1 MLKIYKNFKSLIPN
15 PKPFMFKKLGVSVVT
30 LGCAKNSVDSEF
42 LLGSLNP
49 DSFKLKH
56 IENVMPADI
65 LLINTCGFIF
75 DAKQESIN
83 TILEAVKLKDD
94 GLVRTLIVFGCL
106 AERYRTELEKEIPE
120 VDYIF
125 GVNQQ
130 KEIRKVILKGINLY
144 DEAGDFRILTT
155 PKHYAYLK
163 ISEGC
168 NRKCSFCAI
177 PDIRGGYVSRTIES
191 LVEET
196 RQLSKLGVKELIL
209 IAQDLTFYGYD
220 IYYKPSLA
228 LLISKLSEIDGIKW
242 IRLHYLYPRFFNS
255 ELIKVIT
262 DNSKV
267 CKYIDMPVQHISDK
281 MLKIMRRES
290 SKKNII
296 NLLEKIRNNIP
307 NAALR
312 TTLLVGHPGET
323 QKDFNELKQFVTDFK
338 FSRLG
343 VFPYSH
349 EEGTPSFSK
358 FKNSVS
364 QKVKLNRLSEIMQI
378 QQEISLSNN
387 NKLINTLQNVIIDC
401 KENENY
407 IGRTQFDSPEIDN
420 EVVITTEKLKI
431 GSFCNIKITDASEFD
446 LLGEVIP
453 VVHSI

>member
-1 MLKIYKNFKSLIPN
+1 MSKKIS
-15 PKPFMFKKLGVSVVT
+15 VSIVT

-49 DSFKLKH
+49 NSFKLEH
-56 IENVMPADI
+56 IVNVAPADV

-83 TILEAVKLKDD
+83 TILEAVKLKNE
-94 GLVRTLIVFGCL
+94 GLVTTLIVFGCL
-106 AERYRTELEKEIPE
+106 TERYRNELEKEIPE
-120 VDYIF
+120 IDYIF

-130 KEIRKVILKGINLY
+130 KEIRKVILKGINFYGEY
-144 DEAGDFRILTT
+144 DNSRYTTCRVPTT

-177 PDIRGGYVSRTIES
+177 PSIRGGYVSRTIES

-196 RQLSKLGVKELIL
+196 KQLAKQGVKELIL

-220 IYYKPSLA
+220 IYLKPSLA
-228 LLISKLSEIDGIKW
+228 LLITKLSEINGIEW
-242 IRLHYLYPRFFNS
+242 IRLHYAYPRFFNS
-255 ELIKVIT
+255 ELIKVIAN
-262 DNSKV
+262 NSKV
-267 CKYIDMPVQHISDK
+267 CKYIDMPIQHISNK
-281 MLKIMRRES
+281 MLKIMNRES

-296 NLLEKIRNNIP
+296 NLLEKLRNNIP
-307 NAALR
+307 NVALR

-323 QKDFNELKQFVTDFK
+323 QKDFNELKQFVADFK

-349 EEGTPSFSK
+349 EDGTYSYLK
-358 FKNSVS
+358 YKDSVS
-364 QKVKLNRLSEIMQI
+364 QKLKTNRLSEIMQV
-378 QQEISLSNN
+378 QQEISLINN

-420 EVVITTEKLKI
+420 EVIIKDNNLKI
-431 GSFCNIKITDASEFD
+431 GSFYNIKIIDATEFD
-446 LLGEVIP
+446 LQGEI
-453 VVHSI
+453 IM

>member
-1 MLKIYKNFKSLIPN
+1 MSKKIS
-15 PKPFMFKKLGVSVVT
+15 VSIVT

-49 DSFKLKH
+49 NSFKLEH
-56 IENVMPADI
+56 IVNVAPSDV

-83 TILEAVKLKDD
+83 TILEAVKLKNE
-94 GLVRTLIVFGCL
+94 GLVTTLIVFGCL
-106 AERYRTELEKEIPE
+106 TERYRNELEKEIPE
-120 VDYIF
+120 IDYIF

-130 KEIRKVILKGINLY
+130 KEIRKVILKGINFYGEY
-144 DEAGDFRILTT
+144 DNSRYTTCRVPTT

-177 PDIRGGYVSRTIES
+177 PSIRGGYVSRTIES

-196 RQLSKLGVKELIL
+196 KQLAKQGVKELIL

-220 IYYKPSLA
+220 IYLKPSLA
-228 LLISKLSEIDGIKW
+228 LLITKLSEINGIEW
-242 IRLHYLYPRFFNS
+242 IRLHYAYPRFFNS
-255 ELIKVIT
+255 ELIKVIAN
-262 DNSKV
+262 NSKV
-267 CKYIDMPVQHISDK
+267 CKYIDMPIQHISNK
-281 MLKIMRRES
+281 MLKIMNRES

-296 NLLEKIRNNIP
+296 NLLEKLRNNIP
-307 NAALR
+307 NVALR

-323 QKDFNELKQFVTDFK
+323 QKDFNELKQFVADFK

-349 EEGTPSFSK
+349 EDGTCSYLKYKDSI
-358 FKNSVS
+358 S
-364 QKVKLNRLSEIMQI
+364 QKLKTNRLSEIMQV
-378 QQEISLSNN
+378 QQEISLINN

-420 EVVITTEKLKI
+420 EVIIKDNNLKI
-431 GSFCNIKITDASEFD
+431 GSFYNIKIIDATEFD
-446 LLGEVIP
+446 LQGEI
-453 VVHSI
+453 IM

>member
-1 MLKIYKNFKSLIPN
+1 MSKKIS
-15 PKPFMFKKLGVSVVT
+15 VSIVT

-49 DSFKLKH
+49 NSFKLEH
-56 IENVMPADI
+56 IVNVAPSDV

-83 TILEAVKLKDD
+83 TILEAVKLKNE
-94 GLVRTLIVFGCL
+94 GLITTLIVFGCL
-106 AERYRTELEKEIPE
+106 TERYRNELEKEIPE
-120 VDYIF
+120 IDYIF

-130 KEIRKVILKGINLY
+130 KEIRKVILKGINFYGEY
-144 DEAGDFRILTT
+144 DNSRYTTCRVPTT

-177 PDIRGGYVSRTIES
+177 PSIRGGYVSRTIES

-196 RQLSKLGVKELIL
+196 KQLAKQGVKELIL

-220 IYYKPSLA
+220 IYLKPSLA
-228 LLISKLSEIDGIKW
+228 LLITKLSEINGIEW
-242 IRLHYLYPRFFNS
+242 IRLHYAYPRFFNS
-255 ELIKVIT
+255 ELIKVIAN
-262 DNSKV
+262 NSKV
-267 CKYIDMPVQHISDK
+267 CKYIDMPIQHISNK
-281 MLKIMRRES
+281 MLKIMNRES

-296 NLLEKIRNNIP
+296 NLLEKLRNNIP
-307 NAALR
+307 NVALR

-323 QKDFNELKQFVTDFK
+323 QKDFNELKQFVADFK

-349 EEGTPSFSK
+349 EDGTCSYLKYKDSI
-358 FKNSVS
+358 S
-364 QKVKLNRLSEIMQI
+364 QKLKTNRLSEIMQV
-378 QQEISLSNN
+378 QQEISLINN

-401 KENENY
+401 KEKENY

-420 EVVITTEKLKI
+420 EVIIKDNNLKI
-431 GSFCNIKITDASEFD
+431 GSFYNIKIIDATEFD
-446 LLGEVIP
+446 LQGEI
-453 VVHSI
+453 IM

>member
-1 MLKIYKNFKSLIPN
+1 MSKKIS
-15 PKPFMFKKLGVSVVT
+15 VSIVT

-49 DSFKLKH
+49 NSFKLEH
-56 IENVMPADI
+56 IVNVAPSDV

-83 TILEAVKLKDD
+83 TILEAVKLKNE
-94 GLVRTLIVFGCL
+94 GLITTLIVFGCL
-106 AERYRTELEKEIPE
+106 TERYRNELEKEIPE
-120 VDYIF
+120 IDYIF

-130 KEIRKVILKGINLY
+130 KEIRKVILKGINFYGEY
-144 DEAGDFRILTT
+144 DNSRYTTCRVPTT

-177 PDIRGGYVSRTIES
+177 PSIRGGYVSRTIES

-196 RQLSKLGVKELIL
+196 KQLAKQGVKELIL

-220 IYYKPSLA
+220 IYLKPSLA
-228 LLISKLSEIDGIKW
+228 LLITKLSEINGIEW
-242 IRLHYLYPRFFNS
+242 IRLHYTYPRFFNS
-255 ELIKVIT
+255 ELIKVIAN
-262 DNSKV
+262 NSKV
-267 CKYIDMPVQHISDK
+267 CKYIDMPIQHISNK
-281 MLKIMRRES
+281 MLKIMNRES

-296 NLLEKIRNNIP
+296 NLLEKLRNNIP
-307 NAALR
+307 NVALR

-323 QKDFNELKQFVTDFK
+323 QKDFNELKQFVADFK

-349 EEGTPSFSK
+349 EDGTYSYLKYKDSI
-358 FKNSVS
+358 S
-364 QKVKLNRLSEIMQI
+364 QKLKTNRLSEIMQV
-378 QQEISLSNN
+378 QQEISLINN

-420 EVVITTEKLKI
+420 EVIIKDNNLKI
-431 GSFCNIKITDASEFD
+431 GFFYNIKIIDATEFD
-446 LLGEVIP
+446 LQGEI
-453 VVHSI
+453 IM

>member
-1 MLKIYKNFKSLIPN
+1 MSKKIS
-15 PKPFMFKKLGVSVVT
+15 VSIVT

-49 DSFKLKH
+49 NSFKLEH
-56 IENVMPADI
+56 IVNVAPADV

-83 TILEAVKLKDD
+83 TILEAVKLKNE
-94 GLVRTLIVFGCL
+94 GLITTLIVFGCL
-106 AERYRTELEKEIPE
+106 TERYRNELEKEIPE
-120 VDYIF
+120 IDYIF

-130 KEIRKVILKGINLY
+130 KEIRKVILKGINFYGEY
-144 DEAGDFRILTT
+144 DNSRYTTCRVPTT

-177 PDIRGGYVSRTIES
+177 PSIRGGYVSRTIES

-196 RQLSKLGVKELIL
+196 KQLAKQGVKELIL

-220 IYYKPSLA
+220 IYLKPSLA
-228 LLISKLSEIDGIKW
+228 LLITKLSEINGIEW
-242 IRLHYLYPRFFNS
+242 IRLHYAYPRFFNS
-255 ELIKVIT
+255 ELIKVIAN
-262 DNSKV
+262 NSKV
-267 CKYIDMPVQHISDK
+267 CKYIDMPIQHISNK
-281 MLKIMRRES
+281 MLKIMNRES

-296 NLLEKIRNNIP
+296 NLLEKLRNNIP
-307 NAALR
+307 NVALR

-323 QKDFNELKQFVTDFK
+323 QKDFNELKQFVADFK

-349 EEGTPSFSK
+349 EDGTYSYLKYKDSI
-358 FKNSVS
+358 S
-364 QKVKLNRLSEIMQI
+364 QKLKTNRLSEIMQV
-378 QQEISLSNN
+378 QQEISLINN

-420 EVVITTEKLKI
+420 EVIIKDNNLKI
-431 GSFCNIKITDASEFD
+431 GSFYNIKIIDATEFD
-446 LLGEVIP
+446 LQGEI
-453 VVHSI
+453 IM

>member
-1 MLKIYKNFKSLIPN
+1 MSKKIS
-15 PKPFMFKKLGVSVVT
+15 VSIVT

-49 DSFKLKH
+49 NSFKLEH
-56 IENVMPADI
+56 IVNVAPSDV

-83 TILEAVKLKDD
+83 TILEAVKLKNE
-94 GLVRTLIVFGCL
+94 GLITTLIVFGCL
-106 AERYRTELEKEIPE
+106 TERYRNELEKEIPE

-130 KEIRKVILKGINLY
+130 KEIRKVILKGINFYGEY
-144 DEAGDFRILTT
+144 DNSRYTTCRVPTT

-177 PDIRGGYVSRTIES
+177 PSIRGGYVSRTIES

-196 RQLSKLGVKELIL
+196 KQLAKQGVKELIL

-220 IYYKPSLA
+220 IYLKPSLA
-228 LLISKLSEIDGIKW
+228 LLITKLSEINGIEW
-242 IRLHYLYPRFFNS
+242 IRLHYAYPRFFNS
-255 ELIKVIT
+255 ELIKVIAN
-262 DNSKV
+262 NSKV
-267 CKYIDMPVQHISDK
+267 CKYIDMPIQHISNK
-281 MLKIMRRES
+281 MLKIMNRES

-296 NLLEKIRNNIP
+296 NLLEKLRNNIP
-307 NAALR
+307 NVALR

-323 QKDFNELKQFVTDFK
+323 QKDFNELKQFVADFK

-349 EEGTPSFSK
+349 EDGTYSYLK
-358 FKNSVS
+358 YKDSVS
-364 QKVKLNRLSEIMQI
+364 QKLKTNRLSEIMQV
-378 QQEISLSNN
+378 QQEISLINN

-420 EVVITTEKLKI
+420 EVIIKDNNLKI
-431 GSFCNIKITDASEFD
+431 GSFYNIKIIDATEFD
-446 LLGEVIP
+446 LQGEI
-453 VVHSI
+453 IM

>member
-1 MLKIYKNFKSLIPN
+1 MSKKIS
-15 PKPFMFKKLGVSVVT
+15 VSIVT

-49 DSFKLKH
+49 NSFKLEH
-56 IENVMPADI
+56 IVNVAPSDV

-83 TILEAVKLKDD
+83 TILEAVKLKNE
-94 GLVRTLIVFGCL
+94 GLVTTLIVFGCL
-106 AERYRTELEKEIPE
+106 TERYRNELEKEIPE
-120 VDYIF
+120 IDYIF

-130 KEIRKVILKGINLY
+130 KEIRKVILKGINFYGEY
-144 DEAGDFRILTT
+144 DNSRYTTCRVPTT

-177 PDIRGGYVSRTIES
+177 PSIRGGYVSRTIES

-196 RQLSKLGVKELIL
+196 KQLAKQGVKELIL

-220 IYYKPSLA
+220 IYLKPSLA
-228 LLISKLSEIDGIKW
+228 LLITKLSEINGIEW
-242 IRLHYLYPRFFNS
+242 IRLHYAYPRFFNS
-255 ELIKVIT
+255 ELIKVIAN
-262 DNSKV
+262 NSKV
-267 CKYIDMPVQHISDK
+267 CKYIDMPIQHISNK
-281 MLKIMRRES
+281 MLKIMNRES

-296 NLLEKIRNNIP
+296 NLLEKLRNNIP
-307 NAALR
+307 NVALR

-323 QKDFNELKQFVTDFK
+323 QKDFNELKQFVADFK

-349 EEGTPSFSK
+349 EDGTYSYLK
-358 FKNSVS
+358 YKDSVS
-364 QKVKLNRLSEIMQI
+364 QKLKTNRLSEIMQV
-378 QQEISLSNN
+378 QQEISLINN

-420 EVVITTEKLKI
+420 EVIIKDNNLKI
-431 GSFCNIKITDASEFD
+431 GSFYNIKIIDATEFD
-446 LLGEVIP
+446 LQGEI
-453 VVHSI
+453 IM

>member
-1 MLKIYKNFKSLIPN
+1 MSKKIS
-15 PKPFMFKKLGVSVVT
+15 VSIVT

-49 DSFKLKH
+49 NSFKLEH
-56 IENVMPADI
+56 IVNVAPSDV

-83 TILEAVKLKDD
+83 TILEAVKLKNE
-94 GLVRTLIVFGCL
+94 GLITTLIVFGCL
-106 AERYRTELEKEIPE
+106 TERYRNELEKEIPE
-120 VDYIF
+120 IDYIF

-130 KEIRKVILKGINLY
+130 KEIRKVILKGINFYGEY
-144 DEAGDFRILTT
+144 DNSRYTTCRVPTT

-177 PDIRGGYVSRTIES
+177 PSIRGGYVSRTIES

-196 RQLSKLGVKELIL
+196 KQLAKQGVKELIL

-220 IYYKPSLA
+220 IYLKPSLA
-228 LLISKLSEIDGIKW
+228 LLITKLSEINGIEW
-242 IRLHYLYPRFFNS
+242 IRLHYAYPRFFNS
-255 ELIKVIT
+255 ELIKVIAN
-262 DNSKV
+262 NSKV
-267 CKYIDMPVQHISDK
+267 CKYIDMPIQHISNK
-281 MLKIMRRES
+281 MLKIMNRES

-296 NLLEKIRNNIP
+296 NLLEKLRNNIP
-307 NAALR
+307 NVALR

-323 QKDFNELKQFVTDFK
+323 QKDFNELKQFVADFK

-349 EEGTPSFSK
+349 EDGTYSYLK
-358 FKNSVS
+358 YKDSVS
-364 QKVKLNRLSEIMQI
+364 QKLKTNRLSEIMQV
-378 QQEISLSNN
+378 QQEISLINN

-420 EVVITTEKLKI
+420 EVIIKDNNLKI
-431 GSFCNIKITDASEFD
+431 GSFYNIKIIDATEFD
-446 LLGEVIP
+446 LQGEI
-453 VVHSI
+453 IM

>member
-1 MLKIYKNFKSLIPN
+1 MSKKIS
-15 PKPFMFKKLGVSVVT
+15 VSIVT

-49 DSFKLKH
+49 NSFKLEH
-56 IENVMPADI
+56 IVNVAPADV

-83 TILEAVKLKDD
+83 TILEAVKLKNE
-94 GLVRTLIVFGCL
+94 GLVTTLIVFGCL
-106 AERYRTELEKEIPE
+106 TERYRNELEKEIPE
-120 VDYIF
+120 IDYIF

-130 KEIRKVILKGINLY
+130 KEIRKVILKGINFYGEY
-144 DEAGDFRILTT
+144 DNSRYTTCRVPTT

-177 PDIRGGYVSRTIES
+177 PSIRGGYVSRTIES

-196 RQLSKLGVKELIL
+196 KQLAKQGVKELIL

-220 IYYKPSLA
+220 IYLKPSLA
-228 LLISKLSEIDGIKW
+228 LLITKLSEINGIEW
-242 IRLHYLYPRFFNS
+242 IRLHYAYPRFFNS
-255 ELIKVIT
+255 ELIKVIAN
-262 DNSKV
+262 NSKV
-267 CKYIDMPVQHISDK
+267 CKYIDMPIQHISNK
-281 MLKIMRRES
+281 MLKIMNRES

-296 NLLEKIRNNIP
+296 NLLEKLRNNIP
-307 NAALR
+307 NVALR

-323 QKDFNELKQFVTDFK
+323 QKDFNELKQFVADFK

-349 EEGTPSFSK
+349 EDGTYSYLKYKDSI
-358 FKNSVS
+358 S
-364 QKVKLNRLSEIMQI
+364 QKLKTNRLSEIMQV
-378 QQEISLSNN
+378 QQEISLINN

-420 EVVITTEKLKI
+420 EVIIKDNNLKI
-431 GSFCNIKITDASEFD
+431 GSFYNIKIIDATEFD
-446 LLGEVIP
+446 LQGEI
-453 VVHSI
+453 IM